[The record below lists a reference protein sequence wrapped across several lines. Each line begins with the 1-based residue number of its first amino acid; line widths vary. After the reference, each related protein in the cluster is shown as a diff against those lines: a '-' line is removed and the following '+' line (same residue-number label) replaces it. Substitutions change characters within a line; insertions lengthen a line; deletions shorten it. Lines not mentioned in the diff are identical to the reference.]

1 MGIAKIAR
9 RTFLIGATAI
19 AGGLAV
25 GYYYVRKPYPNPLEG
40 DLAKGEVTFNP
51 YVKIAADNTITIITP
66 RADMGQGVQ
75 TTLAAMVAE
84 ELDVA
89 LDQIEIEH
97 GPAGWAYYN
106 AAMLEDG
113 GPFPFLDESFIA
125 EASRSAM
132 QPIAKLLGIQA
143 TGGSSSIKD
152 GYDKMRQSGCAAR
165 HLLVAA
171 AALEFNVAA
180 KSLKTENGSVTN
192 PTSGK
197 SLTYGELA
205 ARAAT
210 LEPPLKLVLRE
221 KSDWKLLGKS
231 QKRADI
237 PAKVTGQ
244 PIFGID
250 VDLPDMVYGTV
261 KICPRF
267 GASAISYRDKAA
279 FAVPGVQ
286 SIIPLETPAGKG
298 FGIIADNTWAAFK
311 GAEALEVE
319 WGKASYPEDDDG
331 IYALFDDALATT
343 PDYTM
348 RDDGE
353 TETLFADAPRE
364 AVLSAEYSVPWL
376 AHTCMEP
383 MNATAQWK
391 DGVLDIWSPNQSP
404 TLIQMT
410 AASLVD
416 VPAGDVNIH
425 TTNLGG
431 GFGRRLEVDFT
442 LYAVEMAKHTKGKP
456 IKVTWTREED
466 VRHDTYRPAAKYKL
480 QALTKKG
487 AVPTALDIRAA
498 SPSIIKSLMAR
509 TFPLLSP
516 AGPDRTMADG
526 LFDQPYDIENYRVAM
541 SRVDVDIPVGFWRSV
556 GYSHNAWAHECFLD
570 EIAEKSELDPLA
582 LRLELAK
589 NYPAALGVLN
599 KVAEMS
605 NWQNTKFATGSKRGR
620 GLAMSLSFGTWV
632 AEVVQVAATDEGI
645 VIENVWCATDIGT
658 ALDPKNIETQM
669 MSGIIFGL
677 SAAMGQEIT
686 FKDGMVE
693 QGNFDDY
700 DAMRMAQ
707 CPNIDV
713 EVLQTYHKMGGAGEP
728 GTPPAAP
735 ALTNAIYAATG
746 KRIRKLPLSGE
757 VDFA

>member
-1 MGIAKIAR
+1 MGIGKIAR

-25 GYYYVRKPYPNPLEG
+25 GYYYVRKPYPNPLED
-40 DLAKGEVTFNP
+40 DLATGEATFNP
-51 YVKIAADNTITIITP
+51 YVKIAADNTITIIAP

-84 ELDVA
+84 ELDVT
-89 LDQIEIEH
+89 LDQVKVEH
-97 GPAGWAYYN
+97 GPADWTYFN
-106 AAMLEDG
+106 AAMMEDA

-125 EASRSAM
+125 ETSRSM
-132 QPIAKLLGIQA
+132 MPPIAKLLGIQA
-143 TGGSSSIKD
+143 TGGSTSIKD

-171 AALEFNVAA
+171 AAIEFNVDA
-180 KSLKTENGSVTN
+180 KSLKTGNASVTD

-205 ARAAT
+205 AKAAT
-210 LEPPLKLVLRE
+210 LEPPSELVLRE

-231 QKRADI
+231 QMRADI

-261 KICPRF
+261 KMSPRF
-267 GASAISYRDKAA
+267 GAGAISYRDSLAL
-279 FAVPGVQ
+279 AVPGVQ
-286 SIIPLETPAGKG
+286 SVIPLETPAGKG

-319 WGKASYPEDDDG
+319 WGEAAYPSDDDG

-343 PDYTM
+343 PGYTM
-348 RDDGE
+348 RDDGK
-353 TETLFADAPRE
+353 TETAFADASRE
-364 AVLSAEYSVPWL
+364 TVLNAEYRVPWL

-383 MNATAQWK
+383 MNATARWK

-404 TLIQMT
+404 TIIQMT
-410 AASLVD
+410 AAGLVD
-416 VPAGDVNIH
+416 VPAGDINVH

-431 GFGRRLEVDFT
+431 GFGRRVDVDFT

-480 QALTKKG
+480 RALTSKG
-487 AVPTALDIRAA
+487 KAPAALDIHVA
-498 SPSIIKSLMAR
+498 SPSIIKSLMGR
-509 TFPLLSP
+509 TFPSLSP
-516 AGPDRTMADG
+516 MGPDKSIADG
-526 LFDQPYDIENYRVAM
+526 LFDQPYDIENYRVTM
-541 SRVDVDIPVGFWRSV
+541 SHVDVDIPVGFWRSV

-589 NYPAALGVLN
+589 NYPAAVGVLN

-605 NWQNTKFATGSKRGR
+605 NWKNTKFASGSKRGR
-620 GLAMSLSFGTWV
+620 GLAMSLSFGNWV
-632 AEVVQVAATDEGI
+632 AEIVQVNATDEGI

-658 ALDPKNIETQM
+658 ALDPKNIEAQM
-669 MSGIIFGL
+669 MSGIVFGL

-707 CPNIDV
+707 CPKIEV

-735 ALTNAIYAATG
+735 ALTNAIFAATG

-757 VDFA
+757 IDFV

>member
-25 GYYYVRKPYPNPLEG
+25 GYYYASKPYPNPLED
-40 DLAKGEVTFNP
+40 DLREGETTFNP
-51 YVKIAADNTITIITP
+51 YVKIAPDNTITIIAP

-75 TTLAAMVAE
+75 TTLATMVAE
-84 ELDVA
+84 ELDVS
-89 LDQIEIEH
+89 LDQIQVEH
-97 GPAGWAYYN
+97 GPADWTYFN
-106 AAMLEDG
+106 SAMIEDA

-125 EASRSAM
+125 ETSRSFM
-132 QPIAKLLGIQA
+132 PPIAKLLGIQA

-152 GYDKMRQSGCAAR
+152 GIDKMRQSGCAAR
-165 HLLVAA
+165 HLLIAA
-171 AALEFNVAA
+171 AALEFNVEA
-180 KSLKTENGSVTN
+180 KSLETANGSVTD
-192 PTSGK
+192 PASGK
-197 SLTYGELA
+197 SRTYGELA
-205 ARAAT
+205 ASAAT
-210 LEPPLKLVLRE
+210 LEPPSKLALRE

-261 KICPRF
+261 KMSPRF
-267 GASAISYRDKAA
+267 GAGVISYRDNLALS
-279 FAVPGVQ
+279 VPGVQ

-298 FGIIADNTWAAFK
+298 FGIIANNTWAAFK

-319 WGKASYPEDDDG
+319 WGEATYPTDDDG
-331 IYALFDDALATT
+331 IYALFDDVLATT

-353 TETLFADAPRE
+353 AETSFADAPRE
-364 AVLSAEYSVPWL
+364 AVLDAEYHVPWL

-416 VPAGDVNIH
+416 VSAGDINVH

-431 GFGRRLEVDFT
+431 GFGRRLEMDFT

-480 QALTKKG
+480 RARTNKG
-487 AVPTALDIRAA
+487 EAPAALDIHVA
-498 SPSIIKSLMAR
+498 SPSIIKSLMGR
-509 TFPLLSP
+509 TFPALSP
-516 AGPDRTMADG
+516 VGPDRTMADG
-526 LFDQPYDIENYRVAM
+526 LFDQPYDIENYRVVM

-605 NWQNTKFATGSKRGR
+605 NWRNTKFAKGSKRGR
-620 GLAMSLSFGTWV
+620 GIAMSLSFGNWV
-632 AEVVQVAATDEGI
+632 AEIVQVNVTDDGI

-658 ALDPKNIETQM
+658 ALDPKNIEAQM
-669 MSGIIFGL
+669 MSGIVFGL

-686 FKDGMVE
+686 FKDGKVE

-707 CPNIDV
+707 CPNI
-713 EVLQTYHKMGGAGEP
+713 EVAILETYHKMGGAGEP